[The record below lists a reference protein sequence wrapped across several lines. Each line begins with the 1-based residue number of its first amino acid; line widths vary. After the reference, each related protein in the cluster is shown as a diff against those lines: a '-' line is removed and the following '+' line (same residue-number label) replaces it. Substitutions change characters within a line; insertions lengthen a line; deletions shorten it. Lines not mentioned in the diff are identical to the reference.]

1 MNDVCDSK
9 NLSIDKYEFRHPA
22 DMSQVFDADKT
33 IGEVGLNELRLVLKS
48 ESRYNGDFHRY
59 HSRPDDIIKYK
70 PSNVAESVSSSEI
83 SRSNLKNTS
92 KTSPYSSTNS
102 LNSLDSTGMNS
113 SNKVQQP
120 VAPIRKKKRTAPRP
134 PSENSIPE
142 QEIFNTS
149 TLNVFKEPH
158 SILPRKNFHVSSP
171 QLYNNNINN
180 NYEIA
185 QKSDSNNNHT
195 ELRSVSSRLNAI
207 TRPSSLHF
215 GSNTEIVKNL
225 PERQRNNSESSEIQN
240 IMRDSGSMQNSLE
253 RAKKKSPAPVPPTR
267 KIKPTPSP
275 RTIQEDMKSI
285 TEIKE
290 VDEQENV
297 NTQKIVG
304 EIPIDNNQNNKGT
317 IINKITSSK
326 TEDENGNVSKVLLNN
341 KSESSLEKTEGPI
354 SIQIL
359 TSKSKVEQQLL
370 SLQQEEMSNESAKL
384 PVVSKVHINHRGD
397 ETRSG
402 SEAEEEEMT
411 VNIYNVTKSVVT
423 CEKPAI
429 IKETNNKKISVV
441 EGEQKHVI
449 IENNNNNIVKEET
462 SNVTKV
468 EECQRSPSPE
478 WTYTLPAPP
487 IVGNSL
493 ESNNSNVNNNNNSPT
508 DQKSVVGNKYF
519 SDYTST
525 VNDNETILSDSNT
538 TVISAET
545 HIQPII
551 NDRRKVLDD
560 SFIINPNDYT
570 KPSTAAVAISDNE
583 SDKSTEVITS
593 DLEDGYLGNNNNN
606 ISNDNEISVIEEVV
620 ASKPKPIE
628 DIQKSRLM
636 SITRSDSFSIGQQK
650 RNEYYD
656 GMIRGTNFNALPQ
669 RSTSFL
675 SLVHSQKAEMRSS
688 SLTAT
693 SIKQDLNVPY
703 NRQKSTSE
711 LSISDVPSLQS
722 LEVIKNILNCRKSSL
737 QEINR
742 KSALSDDINN
752 VKSAPIEELKKIH
765 SSTLI
770 EAAEKSVT
778 STTSTSKIEVKST
791 EKVIYNTIET
801 RDIKKLET
809 QKSEPFFV
817 ERNKN
822 NNSNDTSNNSVKKS
836 ETQWRYSGPPKINFS
851 TWNERPKVE
860 VSVMSDEDYIFGGSK
875 HSTTLPRDFKNQGIN
890 QYSQNQN
897 VDNVDSYVRKSYST
911 VMVKNENKEAERH
924 LPKVLGVEY
933 KKDVVV
939 LRNNNN
945 NKKDTSMPAPS
956 SEINNRNNSTK
967 TLISIKQRP
976 VTMDY
981 SSAIS
986 SSTTKT
992 TLNSPNYQKQFVSF
1006 NNNNNSSSSSKKF
1019 TPIVHGF
1026 SKLDNISETQ
1036 SDVKSLPI
1044 TNKIT
1049 DANNEKRAEAPMIPV
1064 KPSYLRSASAG
1075 GDMSRNLKPSSVK
1088 NVTNPNNTDANDES
1102 PYSQTLRRTGLIE
1115 KMLNNDKKTES
1126 IFGKVLDKPKST
1138 ATNPSSNSVQ
1148 LNEEKIEKVTIRQLS
1163 QPITSTNNPPP
1174 PPPPMIFRKSVP
1186 VVISGQMSEADT
1198 KSQLLDAIKNF
1209 NKDSLRRK

>member
-1 MNDVCDSK
+1 
-9 NLSIDKYEFRHPA
+9 
-22 DMSQVFDADKT
+22 
-33 IGEVGLNELRLVLKS
+33 
-48 ESRYNGDFHRY
+48 
-59 HSRPDDIIKYK
+59 
-70 PSNVAESVSSSEI
+70 
-83 SRSNLKNTS
+83 
-92 KTSPYSSTNS
+92 
-102 LNSLDSTGMNS
+102 
-113 SNKVQQP
+113 
-120 VAPIRKKKRTAPRP
+120 
-134 PSENSIPE
+134 
-142 QEIFNTS
+142 
-149 TLNVFKEPH
+149 
-158 SILPRKNFHVSSP
+158 
-171 QLYNNNINN
+171 
-180 NYEIA
+180 
-185 QKSDSNNNHT
+185 
-195 ELRSVSSRLNAI
+195 
-207 TRPSSLHF
+207 
-215 GSNTEIVKNL
+215 
-225 PERQRNNSESSEIQN
+225 
-240 IMRDSGSMQNSLE
+240 
-253 RAKKKSPAPVPPTR
+253 
-267 KIKPTPSP
+267 
-275 RTIQEDMKSI
+275 MKSI

-290 VDEQENV
+290 VDEQETV
-297 NTQKIVG
+297 VVSTQKIVG
-304 EIPIDNNQNNKGT
+304 EIPIDNNPNN
-317 IINKITSSK
+317 NSSNSAANSK

-341 KSESSLEKTEGPI
+341 KSESSLETEGPI

-359 TSKSKVEQQLL
+359 SSEVNVEQR
-370 SLQQEEMSNESAKL
+370 LQQEEKSKESVKL
-384 PVVSKVHINHRGD
+384 PVSKVHINHRRD

-402 SEAEEEEMT
+402 SEAEEEEEMT

-429 IKETNNKKISVV
+429 IKETNKQISVV

-449 IENNNNNIVKEET
+449 IENNNNIVNEIT
-462 SNVTKV
+462 PNVTKD
-468 EECQRSPSPE
+468 EECQRPSSPE

-493 ESNNSNVNNNNNSPT
+493 DSNNSNVNNNNSPT
-508 DQKSVVGNKYF
+508 DQKSAVGNKYF
-519 SDYTST
+519 SDFTST

-570 KPSTAAVAISDNE
+570 KPSTAAGAILDNQ
-583 SDKSTEVITS
+583 SDKSAEVITS
-593 DLEDGYLGNNNNN
+593 DLEDGYLGNNNNSN

-620 ASKPKPIE
+620 SKPKPPIE
-628 DIQKSRLM
+628 DIQRSRLLA
-636 SITRSDSFSIGQQK
+636 ITRSDSFHSIGQQK

-656 GMIRGTNFNALPQ
+656 GMIRGTNFNALLPQ

-688 SLTAT
+688 SLTTT

-722 LEVIKNILNCRKSSL
+722 LEIIKNILNCRKNSL
-737 QEINR
+737 QDVNR

-752 VKSAPIEELKKIH
+752 DKSGPIEEPKNNIR

-770 EAAEKSVT
+770 QATETALT

-791 EKVIYNTIET
+791 EKVIYNTIEK

-809 QKSEPFFV
+809 QKSEPAFV

-822 NNSNDTSNNSVKKS
+822 NNSNDTSNNNNMKKS
-836 ETQWRYSGPPKINFS
+836 ETQQQWRYSGPPKINFS

-860 VSVMSDEDYIFGGSK
+860 VSVMSDEDYIFGGSA

-897 VDNVDSYVRKSYST
+897 ADSVDSYVKKSYST

-945 NKKDTSMPAPS
+945 NNKDTTPSVSS
-956 SEINNRNNSTK
+956 SEITNRNNGNNTTK

-976 VTMDY
+976 ATMDY

-992 TLNSPNYQKQFVSF
+992 TLNSPNYQNQFVSF
-1006 NNNNNSSSSSKKF
+1006 NNNNNSNSKKF

-1049 DANNEKRAEAPMIPV
+1049 DANNEKRTEAPMIPV
-1064 KPSYLRSASAG
+1064 KPSYLRSSSAG
-1075 GDMSRNLKPSSVK
+1075 VDLNRNLKLSSVK
-1088 NVTNPNNTDANDES
+1088 NVTNANNNVGNDAYDEN

-1126 IFGKVLDKPKST
+1126 IFGRVLDKPKSS
-1138 ATNPSSNSVQ
+1138 ANANPSINSVPM
-1148 LNEEKIEKVTIRQLS
+1148 NEEKQVEKVTIRQLS
-1163 QPITSTNNPPP
+1163 QPIPSTNNPTPP
-1174 PPPPMIFRKSVP
+1174 PPPPMIFRKSAP
-1186 VVISGQMSEADT
+1186 VVVVLGSDKNEGET
-1198 KSQLLDAIKNF
+1198 RNQLLDAIKNF

>member
-1 MNDVCDSK
+1 M
-9 NLSIDKYEFRHPA
+9 
-22 DMSQVFDADKT
+22 
-33 IGEVGLNELRLVLKS
+33 
-48 ESRYNGDFHRY
+48 
-59 HSRPDDIIKYK
+59 
-70 PSNVAESVSSSEI
+70 
-83 SRSNLKNTS
+83 
-92 KTSPYSSTNS
+92 
-102 LNSLDSTGMNS
+102 
-113 SNKVQQP
+113 
-120 VAPIRKKKRTAPRP
+120 
-134 PSENSIPE
+134 
-142 QEIFNTS
+142 
-149 TLNVFKEPH
+149 
-158 SILPRKNFHVSSP
+158 
-171 QLYNNNINN
+171 
-180 NYEIA
+180 
-185 QKSDSNNNHT
+185 
-195 ELRSVSSRLNAI
+195 
-207 TRPSSLHF
+207 
-215 GSNTEIVKNL
+215 
-225 PERQRNNSESSEIQN
+225 
-240 IMRDSGSMQNSLE
+240 
-253 RAKKKSPAPVPPTR
+253 
-267 KIKPTPSP
+267 
-275 RTIQEDMKSI
+275 
-285 TEIKE
+285 
-290 VDEQENV
+290 
-297 NTQKIVG
+297 
-304 EIPIDNNQNNKGT
+304 
-317 IINKITSSK
+317 
-326 TEDENGNVSKVLLNN
+326 
-341 KSESSLEKTEGPI
+341 
-354 SIQIL
+354 
-359 TSKSKVEQQLL
+359 
-370 SLQQEEMSNESAKL
+370 
-384 PVVSKVHINHRGD
+384 SKVHINHRGD

-429 IKETNNKKISVV
+429 IIKETNNNKKISVV

-449 IENNNNNIVKEET
+449 IENNNNIVKEET
-462 SNVTKV
+462 PNVTKA

-478 WTYTLPAPP
+478 WTYTLPEPP

-493 ESNNSNVNNNNNSPT
+493 ETNNSNVNNNNNSPT
-508 DQKSVVGNKYF
+508 DQKSAVGNKYF

-560 SFIINPNDYT
+560 SFIMNPNDYT
-570 KPSTAAVAISDNE
+570 KPLTAAVAISDNQ
-583 SDKSTEVITS
+583 SDKSTEIITS

-620 ASKPKPIE
+620 SKPKPVE

-688 SLTAT
+688 SLTTT

-737 QEINR
+737 QEVNR

-752 VKSAPIEELKKIH
+752 VKSAPIEEPKKIH

-770 EAAEKSVT
+770 EATETALT

-801 RDIKKLET
+801 RDIKKLEI
-809 QKSEPFFV
+809 QKSEPVFV

-822 NNSNDTSNNSVKKS
+822 NNSNDTSNNNVKKS

-860 VSVMSDEDYIFGGSK
+860 VSVMSDEDYIFGGSA

-945 NKKDTSMPAPS
+945 NNNNNKDTATS
-956 SEINNRNNSTK
+956 SEISNRNNSTK

-992 TLNSPNYQKQFVSF
+992 TLNSPNYQNQFVSF
-1006 NNNNNSSSSSKKF
+1006 NNNNNSSNIKKF

-1088 NVTNPNNTDANDES
+1088 NVTNANNNEENDES
-1102 PYSQTLRRTGLIE
+1102 PYAQTLRRTGLIE

-1138 ATNPSSNSVQ
+1138 ATNPSINSIQ
-1148 LNEEKIEKVTIRQLS
+1148 LNEEKVEKVTIRQHS
-1163 QPITSTNNPPP
+1163 QPIMSANNPP
-1174 PPPPMIFRKSVP
+1174 PPPPMIFRKSAP
-1186 VVISGQMSEADT
+1186 IVISGQMSEADT

>member
-1 MNDVCDSK
+1 MAKKKERNMRPNLILNIDLVT
-9 NLSIDKYEFRHPA
+9 NLSHL
-22 DMSQVFDADKT
+22 SQSF
-33 IGEVGLNELRLVLKS
+33 
-48 ESRYNGDFHRY
+48 
-59 HSRPDDIIKYK
+59 
-70 PSNVAESVSSSEI
+70 
-83 SRSNLKNTS
+83 NL
-92 KTSPYSSTNS
+92 
-102 LNSLDSTGMNS
+102 
-113 SNKVQQP
+113 
-120 VAPIRKKKRTAPRP
+120 
-134 PSENSIPE
+134 
-142 QEIFNTS
+142 F
-149 TLNVFKEPH
+149 
-158 SILPRKNFHVSSP
+158 ILFMYVC
-171 QLYNNNINN
+171 
-180 NYEIA
+180 
-185 QKSDSNNNHT
+185 
-195 ELRSVSSRLNAI
+195 V
-207 TRPSSLHF
+207 
-215 GSNTEIVKNL
+215 
-225 PERQRNNSESSEIQN
+225 
-240 IMRDSGSMQNSLE
+240 E

-267 KIKPTPSP
+267 KVKPTPSP

-290 VDEQENV
+290 VEEHEQYV
-297 NTQKIVG
+297 STQKIVG
-304 EIPIDNNQNNKGT
+304 EIPVDKNSSNNKKSDT
-317 IINKITSSK
+317 IIKNSSSGGAANST

-341 KSESSLEKTEGPI
+341 KLEKTEGPI

-359 TSKSKVEQQLL
+359 SSEVMAEPQT
-370 SLQQEEMSNESAKL
+370 QQEEKSKESMKL
-384 PVVSKVHINHRGD
+384 PVVSKVNINRRRD
-397 ETRSG
+397 EMLSG
-402 SEAEEEEMT
+402 SEEEEEEEEMT

-423 CEKPAI
+423 CEKSAAI
-429 IKETNNKKISVV
+429 IK
-441 EGEQKHVI
+441 EQKHVI

-462 SNVTKV
+462 LNVTKV

-493 ESNNSNVNNNNNSPT
+493 ESNNSSVNNNNNSPT
-508 DQKSVVGNKYF
+508 DQKSGVGNKCF

-538 TVISAET
+538 TVVSAET

-560 SFIINPNDYT
+560 SFIMNPNDYT
-570 KPSTAAVAISDNE
+570 KPSTTAAILDNQ
-583 SDKSTEVITS
+583 SDKSTEINTS
-593 DLEDGYLGNNNNN
+593 DLEDGYLGKNKDNN

-620 ASKPKPIE
+620 SKAKPIE
-628 DIQKSRLM
+628 DIQRSRLIA
-636 SITRSDSFSIGQQK
+636 ITRSDSFHSIGQQK

-656 GMIRGTNFNALPQ
+656 GMIRGTNFNAQLPQ

-688 SLTAT
+688 SLTT
-693 SIKQDLNVPY
+693 TTPIKQDLNVPY

-737 QEINR
+737 QEVNR
-742 KSALSDDINN
+742 SALSDDIKNAAL
-752 VKSAPIEELKKIH
+752 VEELK
-765 SSTLI
+765 STLI
-770 EAAEKSVT
+770 EAATLT
-778 STTSTSKIEVKST
+778 STAAAAAPSKIEVKST
-791 EKVIYNTIET
+791 EKVIYNTNEEK

-809 QKSEPFFV
+809 QKSEPVIV

-822 NNSNDTSNNSVKKS
+822 NDTSNNNVKKS

-860 VSVMSDEDYIFGGSK
+860 VSVMSDEDYIFGGSA

-890 QYSQNQN
+890 QYSQNQS
-897 VDNVDSYVRKSYST
+897 VDSVDSYVMKRNST

-939 LRNNNN
+939 LRNNSNSNN
-945 NKKDTSMPAPS
+945 NNHNKDTTPAS
-956 SEINNRNNSTK
+956 STTMTSEINNGNNSTTK

-981 SSAIS
+981 SSANSS

-992 TLNSPNYQKQFVSF
+992 TLNSPNYQQNQFVLF
-1006 NNNNNSSSSSKKF
+1006 NNNINSNSKKF

-1036 SDVKSLPI
+1036 SNVKSLPI
-1044 TNKIT
+1044 ATNKII
-1049 DANNEKRAEAPMIPV
+1049 DANNEKRPEAPMIPV
-1064 KPSYLRSASAG
+1064 KPSYLRSTTVAG
-1075 GDMSRNLKPSSVK
+1075 GDISRNKKLSSAKYVA
-1088 NVTNPNNTDANDES
+1088 NANNNTNAGNDAYDEN
-1102 PYSQTLRRTGLIE
+1102 PYSSTLRRTGLIE

-1126 IFGKVLDKPKST
+1126 MFGRVLDKPKST
-1138 ATNPSSNSVQ
+1138 GTNPSINK
-1148 LNEEKIEKVTIRQLS
+1148 NEDKVEKIIIRQLS
-1163 QPITSTNNPPP
+1163 QPVTSANINSSVPP
-1174 PPPPMIFRKSVP
+1174 PPPPMMFRKSAP
-1186 VVISGQMSEADT
+1186 VVISGQHLSEGDT
-1198 KSQLLDAIKNF
+1198 RNELLDAIKNF